1 MALVA
6 NAYVAD
12 ERYMRISTTVLKVI
26 VVVLVV
32 CTHYRTRPTV
42 CAIA

>member
-12 ERYMRISTTVLKVI
+12 ERYVRISTMVLKVI
-26 VVVLVV
+26 VVVL
-32 CTHYRTRPTV
+32 
-42 CAIA
+42 